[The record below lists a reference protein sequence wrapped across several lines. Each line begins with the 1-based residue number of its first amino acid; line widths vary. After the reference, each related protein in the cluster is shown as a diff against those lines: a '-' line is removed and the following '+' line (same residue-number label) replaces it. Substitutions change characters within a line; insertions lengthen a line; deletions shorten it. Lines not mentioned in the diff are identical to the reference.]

1 MSSLVRQMQARRS
14 AQRAGA
20 LTIVGLVGLL
30 VFAVTARNGVPDY
43 VPGVNRTSVSA
54 EFKDVGALRAGDD
67 VRIAD
72 VRVGYVRAVDLV
84 NGAPV
89 VDMKLDGERSI
100 YGDAT
105 AVIRS
110 RSGLG
115 QKYVDIDP
123 GTSKSGELDAG
134 QPIGTR
140 HTEDATDLDSALS
153 AFDPKTREGT
163 QTTLRQVGGG
173 LAGRGQDLNDAV
185 AAAPEMLDDLG
196 TVSAALAQDD
206 GEDLTRLLDA
216 AEILSVNLADRETE
230 IASVMRDG
238 AATFDALAAD
248 DGKPLERAIATT
260 PDGLT
265 SLRRSMDTLRQP
277 LTETRRA
284 AVALRPGAVA
294 LGRATPDLRGTLR
307 EAVPPLRDVPA
318 MADSAMPA
326 VNSLTPALKEARPVV
341 AQLGTALNSAVNP
354 LGYLS
359 RYRQD
364 VMKFFTRAQDAL
376 HMHDKYGGWLRI
388 YVLVNQEALTG
399 NVPIRSPLTNRDA
412 YPAPG
417 TSDNH
422 RTSR

>member
-1 MSSLVRQMQARRS
+1 MSSLVRQIQARRS

-20 LTIVGLVGLL
+20 LTILGLVGLL
-30 VFAVTARNGVPDY
+30 VFAITARNGVPDY
-43 VPGVNRTSVSA
+43 VPGVNRMSVSA
-54 EFKDVGALRAGDD
+54 EFDDVGALRPGDD

-72 VRVGYVRAVDLV
+72 VRVGYVRDINLE
-84 NGAPV
+84 NGTPV
-89 VDMKLDGERSI
+89 VEMKFDDKRSI
-100 YGDAT
+100 YGNAT
-105 AVIRS
+105 AIIRS

-123 GTSKSGELDAG
+123 GASKAGALDAG
-134 QPIGTR
+134 QPIGAR
-140 HTEDATDLDSALS
+140 HTEDATDLDTALS
-153 AFDPKTREGT
+153 AFDPKTRAGT
-163 QTTLRQVGGG
+163 QTTLRQFGGG

-196 TVSAALAQDD
+196 TVSAALAKDD
-206 GEDLTRLLDA
+206 GADLTRLLEA
-216 AEILSVNLADRETE
+216 ADTLSVNLADRETE
-230 IASVMRDG
+230 LATVMRDG

-248 DGKPLERAIATT
+248 DGEPLARAIAAS
-260 PDGLT
+260 PDGLK
-265 SLRRSMDTLRQP
+265 SVRRSMETLQQP

-284 AVALRPGAVA
+284 AVALRPGAEA
-294 LGRATPDLRGTLR
+294 LARATPDLRGTLR
-307 EAVPPLRDVPA
+307 EAVPPLRDVPE
-318 MADSAMPA
+318 MADSALPA

-341 AQLGTALNSAVNP
+341 AQLGSALNRAVNP
-354 LGYLS
+354 LDYLS
-359 RYRQD
+359 RYRED
-364 VMKFFTRAQDAL
+364 MMTFFTRAADAL
-376 HMHDKYGGWLRI
+376 SMHDKHGGWLRI

>member
-1 MSSLVRQMQARRS
+1 MSSLVRQTQARRS

-30 VFAVTARNGVPDY
+30 VFAITARNGVPDY
-43 VPGVNRTSVSA
+43 VPGINRTSVSA
-54 EFKDVGALRAGDD
+54 EFDDVGALRAGDD

-72 VRVGYVRAVDLV
+72 VRVGYVRDITLED
-84 NGAPV
+84 GAPV
-89 VDMKLDGERSI
+89 VEMKLDEKRSI
-100 YGDAT
+100 YSNAT

-123 GTSKSGELDAG
+123 GTDKAPALHAG
-134 QPIGTR
+134 QAISGSR
-140 HTEDATDLDSALS
+140 TEDATDLDSALS
-153 AFDPKTREGT
+153 AFDPKARAGA

-196 TVSAALAQDD
+196 SVSAALANDD
-206 GEDLTRLLDA
+206 GEDLTQLLEA
-216 AEILSVNLADRETE
+216 ADTLSTNLADRETE
-230 IASVMRDG
+230 IASVMRNSST
-238 AATFDALAAD
+238 TFDALAAD
-248 DGKPLERAIATT
+248 DGKPLERALAES
-260 PDGLT
+260 PEGLE
-265 SLRRSMDTLRQP
+265 SLQRSMKTLQEP

-307 EAVPPLRDVPA
+307 EAVPPLRDVPE
-318 MADSAMPA
+318 MADSALPA
-326 VNSLTPALKEARPVV
+326 VTSLTPALKEVRPVV
-341 AQLGTALNSAVNP
+341 DQLGSALNSAVNP
-354 LGYLS
+354 LGYLA

-376 HMHDKYGGWLRI
+376 HMHDQYGGWLRI
-388 YVLVNQEALTG
+388 YILVNQEALTG

-417 TSDNH
+417 TSDSH
-422 RTSR
+422 RVSR